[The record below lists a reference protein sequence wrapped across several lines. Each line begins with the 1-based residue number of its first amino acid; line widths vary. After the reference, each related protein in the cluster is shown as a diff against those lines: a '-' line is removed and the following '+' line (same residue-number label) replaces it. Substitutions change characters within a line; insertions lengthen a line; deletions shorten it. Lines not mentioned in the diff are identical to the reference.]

1 MFLLLNPT
9 AVFTDTVHM
18 SPPLTG
24 HLGFA
29 GESRFLSRNRQ
40 CTASPSPAR
49 HGRSHHLLA
58 EGPKDYRQLRR
69 ISPHSQVFCEIS
81 LEKRPDLWQDDE
93 DTEKKNIE
101 RIAFLASFPQT
112 EYRAQLD
119 PKKSTTR
126 KNEVLA
132 KALKEKGNKSY
143 ASGDNIEAM
152 NHYNQAL
159 RFATVDQQVFL
170 LVS

>member
-1 MFLLLNPT
+1 M
-9 AVFTDTVHM
+9 
-18 SPPLTG
+18 
-24 HLGFA
+24 
-29 GESRFLSRNRQ
+29 
-40 CTASPSPAR
+40 
-49 HGRSHHLLA
+49 
-58 EGPKDYRQLRR
+58 
-69 ISPHSQVFCEIS
+69 
-81 LEKRPDLWQDDE
+81 WQDDE
-93 DTEKKNIE
+93 DSEERNVE
-101 RIAFLASFPQT
+101 RITFLATFPQT

-159 RFATVDQQVFL
+159 RFSSIEQQVM
-170 LVS
+170 LVGD

>member
-1 MFLLLNPT
+1 MRRRLHKIWPAPPPSCRRSCSNF
-9 AVFTDTVHM
+9 
-18 SPPLTG
+18 SPKSFRDSFP
-24 HLGFA
+24 
-29 GESRFLSRNRQ
+29 
-40 CTASPSPAR
+40 
-49 HGRSHHLLA
+49 
-58 EGPKDYRQLRR
+58 
-69 ISPHSQVFCEIS
+69 QVFCEIS

-93 DTEKKNIE
+93 DTEEKNIE
-101 RIAFLASFPQT
+101 RITFLATFPQT

-159 RFATVDQQVFL
+159 RFASIEQQVV
-170 LVS
+170 LVGC

>member
-1 MFLLLNPT
+1 MC
-9 AVFTDTVHM
+9 
-18 SPPLTG
+18 
-24 HLGFA
+24 HLGEAATWASSEKEREKAAFPPVIDNAPPTSQDMA
-29 GESRFLSRNRQ
+29 GPTTFLQKVLLKLFTQLLRQ
-40 CTASPSPAR
+40 F
-49 HGRSHHLLA
+49 
-58 EGPKDYRQLRR
+58 
-69 ISPHSQVFCEIS
+69 SQVFCEIS

-93 DTEKKNIE
+93 DTEEKNVE
-101 RIAFLASFPQT
+101 RITFLATFSQT

-159 RFATVDQQVFL
+159 RFSSIDQQVV
-170 LVS
+170 LVGD